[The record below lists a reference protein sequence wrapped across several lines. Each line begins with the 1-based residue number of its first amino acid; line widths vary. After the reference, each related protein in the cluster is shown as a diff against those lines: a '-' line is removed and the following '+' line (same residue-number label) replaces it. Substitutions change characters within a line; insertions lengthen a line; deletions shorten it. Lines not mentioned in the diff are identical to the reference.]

1 MREAI
6 NTAPYAYD
14 GITIMPFSNM
24 AWIGQPEQAS
34 AAVFVREWMERE
46 KLIEP
51 SVYPLERMA
60 EVQQL
65 MEDGKT
71 HGKVVFAIGG
81 QR

>member
-1 MREAI
+1 
-6 NTAPYAYD
+6 
-14 GITIMPFSNM
+14 
-24 AWIGQPEQAS
+24 
-34 AAVFVREWMERE
+34 
-46 KLIEP
+46 
-51 SVYPLERMA
+51 VYPLERMA